1 MIRRKC
7 TRLIVHAVAHDG
19 RYSEKFEQTRHCTAL
34 HVSRWWW
41 LVVWGRDVMVTRGG
55 SYTHEAAGHAA
66 MVSTEIK
73 SKEEEIIFSVYSCP

>member
-1 MIRRKC
+1 MLAKNRIRRKC
-7 TRLIVHAVAHDG
+7 IRSIVQAQEIVRNMSKAD
-19 RYSEKFEQTRHCTAL
+19 TPL
-34 HVSRWWW
+34 HSAACIEMRWWW

-73 SKEEEIIFSVYSCP
+73 GKEVGRG